1 VVRRRGAALVL
12 VLLLGVLA
20 ACGDDSSDPPAE
32 DATATADTGGT
43 DGEGTADTG
52 GTDDDDTGGTDG
64 DATDGDDASGDEA
77 AAEAALLTIDDF
89 PDGWQAAPSEN
100 DEAAQ
105 DEFNAALA
113 ACLDVDPAIL
123 DRDNPSAESD
133 DFTSPEG
140 QTVNSEVALT
150 PSAEQAIE
158 VIEILEDER
167 TPECYG
173 DGLSR
178 VLEENLAEIGQGDL
192 EMGDPAFERVDIPSL
207 GDDAVGFQ
215 VTIPLA
221 AAGQEIEL
229 VLDLWAVRVGRAGIT
244 MTFQSP
250 AGPFPAEEAE
260 RLTRLVIDRLPIDV

>member
-1 VVRRRGAALVL
+1 VL
-12 VLLLGVLA
+12 VLLLGAVG
-20 ACGDDSSDPPAE
+20 ACGDDDSSDPPAE

-43 DGEGTADTG
+43 DDVV
-52 GTDDDDTGGTDG
+52 DDDDGDTDG
-64 DATDGDDASGDEA
+64 NDASDDEA

-89 PDGWQAAPSEN
+89 PTGWQAAPSET
-100 DEAAQ
+100 DEEAQ
-105 DEFNAALA
+105 DEFNAELA
-113 ACLDVDPAIL
+113 VCLDVDPAIL

-133 DFTSPEG
+133 DFTSPDG

-158 VIEILEDER
+158 VVEILEDER

-173 DGLSR
+173 EGLSR
-178 VLEENLAEIGQGDL
+178 VLEENLAEIGQDDL
-192 EMGDPAFERVDIPSL
+192 EMGEPAFERVEIPSL

-221 AAGQEIEL
+221 AAGQELEL

-250 AGPFPAEEAE
+250 AGPFPAEEAA

>member
-1 VVRRRGAALVL
+1 VIGRRGAALVL
-12 VLLLGVLA
+12 ALLLGAVG
-20 ACGDDSSDPPAE
+20 ACGDDDSSDPPAE
-32 DATATADTGGT
+32 DATATADTG
-43 DGEGTADTG
+43 DTG
-52 GTDDDDTGGTDG
+52 GTDDAADDDGDTGGDTG
-64 DATDGDDASGDEA
+64 GDDASGDEA

-89 PDGWQAAPSEN
+89 PDGWQAAPSES
-100 DEAAQ
+100 DEEAQ
-105 DEFNAALA
+105 DEFNAELAL
-113 ACLDVDPAIL
+113 CLDVDPAIL

-140 QTVNSEVALT
+140 QTVKSEVALT

-173 DGLSR
+173 EGLSR
-178 VLEENLAEIGQGDL
+178 VLEENLAEIGQDDL
-192 EMGDPAFERVDIPSL
+192 EMGEPVFERVEIPSL

-221 AAGQEIEL
+221 AAGQELEL

-250 AGPFPAEEAE
+250 AGPFPAEEAA